1 MYRLYTQII
10 YTIYTYLYIYMH
22 TPSHTLSYTHTHTLF
37 QEGCVAAS
45 EPHSA
50 RTRGAGLVRQ
60 L

>member
-1 MYRLYTQII
+1 M
-10 YTIYTYLYIYMH
+10 
-22 TPSHTLSYTHTHTLF
+22 HTHTLS

-50 RTRGAGLVRQ
+50 QTRGAGLARQ